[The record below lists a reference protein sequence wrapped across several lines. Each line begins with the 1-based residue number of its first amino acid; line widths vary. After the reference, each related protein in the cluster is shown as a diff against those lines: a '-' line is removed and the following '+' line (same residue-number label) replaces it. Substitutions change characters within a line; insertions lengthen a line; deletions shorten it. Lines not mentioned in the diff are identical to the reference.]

1 MISLRPGVAVRYVV
15 QLVKVHSVNDWGS
28 SWSQH
33 ITTYYYN
40 ISQQYLTGLISQL
53 ISCLATQIVW
63 FNMVQWVNNEFSRHI
78 YGGISDG
85 DGPKTLG
92 HEVMKWYC
100 FGVNL
105 QHVSSPVRRRS
116 ESTQQTLSRNV
127 QVLKVV
133 SRFAPRGESHQWWGG
148 VLHGEWP
155 NLQSATGC
163 LRWEAGAA
171 SPRQVSVSW
180 YLLRGTPSSH
190 NIYFSSFSDSCRNM
204 SNIFL

>member
-1 MISLRPGVAVRYVV
+1 MALRTRSAHGGQWSHCGPASRFVMSFSWWRFTRWMIGVH
-15 QLVKVHSVNDWGS
+15 LDHN
-28 SWSQH
+28 
-33 ITTYYYN
+33 
-40 ISQQYLTGLISQL
+40 ISQL

-105 QHVSSPVRRRS
+105 QHVSSPLRRRS

-133 SRFAPRGESHQWWGG
+133 SRIAPRGEVVSFTGNDQTFKVLLDACDEKRVLQVRDKSQSLGISWW
-148 VLHGEWP
+148 EP
-155 NLQSATGC
+155 PQAITF
-163 LRWEAGAA
+163 
-171 SPRQVSVSW
+171 
-180 YLLRGTPSSH
+180 
-190 NIYFSSFSDSCRNM
+190 FSILFRFM
-204 SNIFL
+204 